1 MCLYTDKAKP
11 FVSEKDI
18 EVYKAVIV
26 NQDGKTWRGPYY
38 SEKSFPFDTEITEI
52 SKTET
57 VKLSSYSS
65 EYLIAGGWFHCVDNI
80 EDGKRMIRDHNPYVN
95 INLCKAVIPK
105 GTEYHMDIRCRGR
118 MATKT
123 IVVANPRATP
133 VLTTIG
139 FSELANCLLL
149 YGVKRNSRNYT
160 LLTLRNV
167 RFITRAIN
175 LCFDITNF
183 YFVYHDIVKFSNRY
197 KGEITK
203 DEYRCNGTVEILIKH
218 YPGLKEE
225 LEAGIPKTPVFE
237 KAMEL
242 IEKYF

>member
-11 FVSEKDI
+11 FVSGKDI

-26 NQDGKTWRGPYY
+26 NRDGKTWRGPYY

-52 SKTET
+52 SKPET

-80 EDGKRMIRDHNPYVN
+80 EDGKRMIRNHNPYVN

-105 GTEYHMDIRCRGR
+105 GTEYHMDIHCKGC

-133 VLTTIG
+133 VLTTIN
-139 FSELANCLLL
+139 FSELANCFLLHSA
-149 YGVKRNSRNYT
+149 KRNLRNHT
-160 LLTLRNV
+160 LITLGNV
-167 RFITRAIN
+167 RFIARAIN
-175 LCFDITNF
+175 LCFDCMNC
-183 YFVYHDIVKFSNRY
+183 YFDYHDIVKFSNRY
-197 KGEITK
+197 KGKITK
-203 DEYRCNGTVEILIKH
+203 DEYRHAGTVEILVNH

-225 LEAGIPKTPVFE
+225 LEARIPKDPVFE

-242 IEKYF
+242 IEKHF